1 MSEYGTGFYLV
12 GKNRFVPKHFLY
24 VCFLNSQHG
33 KKAENELKVCFN
45 CSSNYE
51 KKFHVIFLLTL
62 TEHSDARFD
71 RILEIYLEKVV
82 PCLRIS

>member
-1 MSEYGTGFYLV
+1 MSEYGSGFYLA

-33 KKAENELKVCFN
+33 TKPETNLKFVLIVPVTTK
-45 CSSNYE
+45 

>member
-1 MSEYGTGFYLV
+1 MSEYGSGFYLV

-24 VCFLNSQHG
+24 VSFLNSQHG
-33 KKAENELKVCFN
+33 AKPETNLMFVLIVPVTTKKKIL
-45 CSSNYE
+45 
-51 KKFHVIFLLTL
+51 VIFLLTL
-62 TEHSDARFD
+62 TEYSDARFD